1 MSINMEAQCRMAEI
15 LMTRS
20 EIKILQQKQDLLIFN
35 SIMWNA
41 FKING
46 GNRISLFT
54 DIRWRVTTQTSDIQD
69 KPSELRRMVELSQK

>member
-1 MSINMEAQCRMAEI
+1 MAEI

-35 SIMWNA
+35 SIMWNG